1 MSSTDLDLF
10 DMAGIKK
17 NAFLDRWEFFWG
29 GSSYS
34 SDAGTSTM
42 ESNRCIANDN
52 TFNDDPSRRSTHN
65 DASTKSDD
73 HASNLDEIDL
83 TTLRIENEDPV
94 TVGIKSGGGKKKK
107 KKKSAAATATAAATN
122 SGKPSAR
129 SVTWGE
135 VEQILFTR
143 LVSYDGIPTKGELTI
158 LT

>member
-17 NAFLDRWEFFWG
+17 NVFLDRWEFFWG
-29 GSSYS
+29 GTSSYS
-34 SDAGTSTM
+34 SDTGTSTM

-83 TTLRIENEDPV
+83 TTLRIDNEAPV

-107 KKKSAAATATAAATN
+107 KKKKSAAATAAAN
-122 SGKPSAR
+122 SGKASVR

-143 LVSYDGIPTKGELTI
+143 LVSYDGIPTKGEIII

>member
-17 NAFLDRWEFFWG
+17 NALLDRWEFFWG

-34 SDAGTSTM
+34 SDAGTSTV
-42 ESNRCIANDN
+42 ESSRCIANDN
-52 TFNDDPSRRSTHN
+52 SFNDDPSRRSTYN

-83 TTLRIENEDPV
+83 TTLRIDNEAPV
-94 TVGIKSGGGKKKK
+94 TVGIKSGGSKKKKK
-107 KKKSAAATATAAATN
+107 KKKSAAATAAAN

>member
-17 NAFLDRWEFFWG
+17 NVFLDRWEFFWG
-29 GSSYS
+29 GTSSYS
-34 SDAGTSTM
+34 SDTGTSTM

-65 DASTKSDD
+65 DASAKSDD

-83 TTLRIENEDPV
+83 TTLRIDNEAPV

-107 KKKSAAATATAAATN
+107 KKKSAAATAAAN
-122 SGKPSAR
+122 SGKASAR

-143 LVSYDGIPTKGELTI
+143 LVSYDGIPTKGEIII